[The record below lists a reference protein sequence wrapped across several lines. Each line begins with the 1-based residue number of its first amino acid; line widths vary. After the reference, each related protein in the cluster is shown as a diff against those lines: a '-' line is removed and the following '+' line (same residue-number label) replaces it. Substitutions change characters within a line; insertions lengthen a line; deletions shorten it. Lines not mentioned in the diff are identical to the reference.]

1 MHLYMYILCMNIYIH
16 ASIRVHVHTC
26 IYTHTYMHLYMYIYI
41 LKSSNKSF
49 TSRLYKNIHLKNLK
63 KTQLK
68 RKKTSLGLNI

>member
-1 MHLYMYILCMNIYIH
+1 MHEHIHIYIYTFTYTYMPLYMYIH
-16 ASIRVHVHTC
+16 ASIH
-26 IYTHTYMHLYMYIYI
+26 IYMHLYMYIYI